1 MIKSK
6 LGVTWAKGDP
16 TIYCIFYDE
25 YIYIGITED
34 LPFTRWNGHFKGS
47 ASFLKA
53 IKKWVPDFNYKKEDI
68 VFVAVTL
75 GKENIQNTKDL
86 QALEKLLHTSID
98 CNPFINSRGFIT
110 ISSTKCTT
118 PRKYKYESLKLKVTK
133 IRQELEALYT
143 QSCWNI

>member
-6 LGVTWAKGDP
+6 LGVAWTKGEP
-16 TIYCIFYDE
+16 TIYCIFYSD

-53 IKKWVPDFNYKKEDI
+53 IKNRIPDFDYQEEEI
-68 VFVAVTL
+68 IFVAITIERSSL
-75 GKENIQNTKDL
+75 ASTKDL

-98 CNPFINSRGFIT
+98 CNPFISSRGFIT
-110 ISSTKCTT
+110 ISSTKCTA
-118 PRKYKYESLKLKVTK
+118 PRKYNYGSLKSKVAK
-133 IRQELEALYT
+133 IRKEIEELFS
-143 QSCWNI
+143 QSQSTY